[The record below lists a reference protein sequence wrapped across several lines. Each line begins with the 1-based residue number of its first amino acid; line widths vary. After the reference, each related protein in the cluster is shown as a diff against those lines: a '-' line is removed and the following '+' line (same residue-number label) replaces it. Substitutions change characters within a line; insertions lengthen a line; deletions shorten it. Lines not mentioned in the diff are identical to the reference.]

1 LLVAPDASGD
11 SRNHNDCWLCSKMLQ
26 SSVALSVEMVAVEI
40 EVTEALL
47 PEVKDLLELK

>member
-1 LLVAPDASGD
+1 
-11 SRNHNDCWLCSKMLQ
+11 MLQ